1 MEILGI
7 GPLELLFILIIALII
22 LGPNDMVKAGKTLG
36 KYMRKIITSPTW
48 KAIQT
53 TSQELKY
60 LPQKLIRDAGLD
72 EINEDLPDFKQI
84 SKDMNINLDVTDINH
99 ESTKKG
105 LDAWITPANTIEPPS
120 TQILNKESLEPQTQ
134 PSEQHSK
141 ATNDSTT
148 QEETGIKSSE
158 KQE

>member
-1 MEILGI
+1 MDILGI

-36 KYMRKIITSPTW
+36 KYMRKIVTSPTW

-72 EINEDLPDFKQI
+72 EIDKDLPDFKQI
-84 SKDMNINLDVTDINH
+84 SNDMKIDFNDADFKTG
-99 ESTKKG
+99 STKNG
-105 LDAWITPANTIEPPS
+105 LDAWITPANTIEPP
-120 TQILNKESLEPQTQ
+120 TITIPDK
-134 PSEQHSK
+134 
-141 ATNDSTT
+141 
-148 QEETGIKSSE
+148 EETEDKTKNAKQNMDNTKEPIKKEESE
-158 KQE
+158 TNLSAEQE